1 MFIFKITSPMNSKDE
16 SFFKSFTAF
25 ASVLYRIYKLSPSAR
40 VCLPKGDKITN
51 MYISFPLRKYH
62 FHMSKYQFQSKFVEV
77 EKKIV
82 KIEYKFV
89 EVELK
94 FVEVELKFV
103 EVELK
108 FVEVELKFVEV
119 EVEIRRSGS

>member
-1 MFIFKITSPMNSKDE
+1 MFR
-16 SFFKSFTAF
+16 
-25 ASVLYRIYKLSPSAR
+25 SVRLLVRRHRLSHFLHRFRPLQSELPEQT

-77 EKKIV
+77 EEKIV
-82 KIEYKFV
+82 KVEY
-89 EVELK
+89 
-94 FVEVELKFV
+94 
-103 EVELK
+103 K

-119 EVEIRRSGS
+119 EVEIRGRSRQTNRRSRMLKHYFVQYDNFL

>member
-1 MFIFKITSPMNSKDE
+1 MT
-16 SFFKSFTAF
+16 
-25 ASVLYRIYKLSPSAR
+25 KLLRNHYHAAACLFQPHPF

-82 KIEYKFV
+82 KVEY
-89 EVELK
+89 
-94 FVEVELKFV
+94 
-103 EVELK
+103 K

>member
-1 MFIFKITSPMNSKDE
+1 MIFTCIGLRVLLIGQFYVQHARASKKPDETRYFKKFKINISTR
-16 SFFKSFTAF
+16 
-25 ASVLYRIYKLSPSAR
+25 RIL
-40 VCLPKGDKITN
+40 CLPKGDKITN

-82 KIEYKFV
+82 KVEYKFV

-108 FVEVELKFVEV
+108 FVEVE
-119 EVEIRRSGS
+119 

>member
-1 MFIFKITSPMNSKDE
+1 M
-16 SFFKSFTAF
+16 
-25 ASVLYRIYKLSPSAR
+25 
-40 VCLPKGDKITN
+40 PKGDKITN

-82 KIEYKFV
+82 KVEYKFV

-94 FVEVELKFV
+94 FVEVGLKFV

-108 FVEVELKFVEV
+108 FVEVDKQTN
-119 EVEIRRSGS
+119 RRSRMLKHFFVQYDNFFVICTEYVIIMQIIMSNRMQR

>member
-1 MFIFKITSPMNSKDE
+1 MGKSLKKALDYVTQKDQ
-16 SFFKSFTAF
+16 FLLTCQFLCT
-25 ASVLYRIYKLSPSAR
+25 IYNMSGRVVSDIQTR

-82 KIEYKFV
+82 K
-89 EVELK
+89 VELK
-94 FVEVELKFV
+94 FVEI
-103 EVELK
+103 ELK

>member
-1 MFIFKITSPMNSKDE
+1 MQSDTFI
-16 SFFKSFTAF
+16 
-25 ASVLYRIYKLSPSAR
+25 
-40 VCLPKGDKITN
+40 CLPKGDKITN

-82 KIEYKFV
+82 KVEYKFV

-103 EVELK
+103 EVDK
-108 FVEVELKFVEV
+108 QTN
-119 EVEIRRSGS
+119 RRSRMLKLSSSSMIIFL